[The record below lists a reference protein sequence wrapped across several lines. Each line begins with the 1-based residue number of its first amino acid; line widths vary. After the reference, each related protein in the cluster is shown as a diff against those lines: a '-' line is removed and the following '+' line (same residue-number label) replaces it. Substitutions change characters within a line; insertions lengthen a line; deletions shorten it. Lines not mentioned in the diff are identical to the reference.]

1 MSYTLSLSPEAKDFL
16 FSLQA
21 KQFKQVAS
29 AVFMLMND
37 PFPHDS
43 KELRGYPGFWR
54 KDIGE
59 YRIIYGIDKDTVMID
74 VIDKRND
81 DAIYKRFARKY

>member
-1 MSYTLSLSPEAKDFL
+1 MNYMLSISPEANDFL

-21 KQFKQVAS
+21 KQFKQVAT
-29 AVFMLMND
+29 AIFMLMND

-43 KELRGYPGFWR
+43 QEMKGYPDFRR

-59 YRIIYGIDKDTVMID
+59 YHIIYGIEKNFVVID

-81 DAIYKRFARKY
+81 DAIYKRFTRKH